1 MGNRN
6 VSWELLKYFLYLLQV
21 VVLSSE
27 QLRVIGSE
35 GPVLA
40 PLGGTLELSC
50 QLSPPQHAQHME
62 IRWFRNHYTQPVF
75 LYRDDKDMYGEII
88 SKYVERTELI
98 KDAIGEG
105 KVTLRIFKVTVD
117 DDGPYRCLF
126 KDGEI
131 SGEHITEVKV
141 TATSSDLQ
149 ILMHPPNTK
158 GVMLECH
165 AGGLFPLPHMEWRD
179 SKGEVIP
186 ATSKSHSRDGNK
198 LFNMT
203 IALLIETSSHRNVT
217 CYLQNHLTHQEESIC
232 VVLSGELF
240 SWKIVWTTILST
252 ILSVLIAFLMMS
264 FVQQNVIHG
273 IVRQESNKNILRKQ
287 KDTYQCDGD
296 QSEEEVRAEVF
307 QNKVSMHTET
317 DECDGH
323 QSEEEIR
330 LEVFQNKVSMHMETD
345 ESDGHQSEEEVR
357 EESLQNNIS
366 IYIETHECDGD
377 QSQEKIMEELFPNK
391 VSMHIET
398 DECDGGQSEVLN
410 IKSTISSSRSPLRD
424 AVYPSSKDLGI
435 CSERFPH
442 WLKGSM
448 VLMISVF
455 AIIGVMLILHLKQ
468 RVPVSDSHFELD
480 TLWLEDISVILCVLI
495 VFNIKLISLIYFRL
509 EERAPGLKKCSC
521 KLNTIAKILQLLC
534 FIVFSVTILLVY
546 RKLRKKDPSFPLYK
560 KWLMNMAMVVGFLT
574 AIFTIITIAL
584 SWTHIRS
591 WCKTQWTTPTDDKKS
606 RRNKKQ
612 INIILTLENLKK
624 KKKKKGR
631 KDCSS
636 QRDPEYQEIMVYESI
651 KQGS

>member
-1 MGNRN
+1 
-6 VSWELLKYFLYLLQV
+6 
-21 VVLSSE
+21 

-62 IRWFRNHYTQPVF
+62 IRWFRNLYMQPVY
-75 LYRDDKDMYGEII
+75 LYRDGKDMYGETI

-105 KVTLRIFKVTVD
+105 KVTLRIFKVAVD

-217 CYLQNHLTHQEESIC
+217 CYLQNRLTHQEESIC
-232 VVLSGELF
+232 VILSGELF
-240 SWKIVWTTILST
+240 SWKIVWITILST

-273 IVRQESNKNILRKQ
+273 KFS
-287 KDTYQCDGD
+287 
-296 QSEEEVRAEVF
+296 
-307 QNKVSMHTET
+307 
-317 DECDGH
+317 
-323 QSEEEIR
+323 
-330 LEVFQNKVSMHMETD
+330 
-345 ESDGHQSEEEVR
+345 
-357 EESLQNNIS
+357 
-366 IYIETHECDGD
+366 
-377 QSQEKIMEELFPNK
+377 
-391 VSMHIET
+391 
-398 DECDGGQSEVLN
+398 
-410 IKSTISSSRSPLRD
+410 
-424 AVYPSSKDLGI
+424 
-435 CSERFPH
+435 H

-448 VLMISVF
+448 VFMISVF

-495 VFNIKLISLIYFRL
+495 VFNIKLTSLIYFRL
-509 EERAPGLKKCSC
+509 EGEYDGIGGNSDDLMKPLLLTYASVCVCVWLLPLSSLWFIKCFSGILKVIMP
-521 KLNTIAKILQLLC
+521 LHFTDPLLC
-534 FIVFSVTILLVY
+534 TNIFIS
-546 RKLRKKDPSFPLYK
+546 
-560 KWLMNMAMVVGFLT
+560 
-574 AIFTIITIAL
+574 
-584 SWTHIRS
+584 
-591 WCKTQWTTPTDDKKS
+591 
-606 RRNKKQ
+606 
-612 INIILTLENLKK
+612 
-624 KKKKKGR
+624 
-631 KDCSS
+631 
-636 QRDPEYQEIMVYESI
+636 
-651 KQGS
+651 